1 MNDEKKNVDKSNIK
15 GESTKHLKK
24 EQIKKRK
31 AFINIKVQEARENFE
46 KARQD
51 LLKLQNKSLKED
63 IFIEEYEKQKNRIG
77 QLGGHNKVVQ
87 GHYNQMEGNM
97 PTETT
102 NRIMNI
108 GIRKGHARFRTA
120 QVSRNHQM
128 FNDPA
133 NGQMFLISQFAAE
146 QYGNGNPFSSYN
158 QAGSSVMQSNPGG
171 KQPYVVNISSDEETE
186 SDKDR
191 VE

>member
-1 MNDEKKNVDKSNIK
+1 MNDEKKNVENSNIK

-24 EQIKKRK
+24 EKIKKRK
-31 AFINIKVQEARENFE
+31 AFIDMKVREARENFE
-46 KARQD
+46 KARRD
-51 LLKLQNKSLKED
+51 LLKIQNKSLKED

-108 GIRKGHARFRTA
+108 EIMKGHARV
-120 QVSRNHQM
+120 QDRNHQM
-128 FNDPA
+128 FNGPA
-133 NGQMFLISQFAAE
+133 NGQMFLVSQFAAE
-146 QYGNGNPFSSYN
+146 QHGNGNPFSSYN
-158 QAGSSVMQSNPGG
+158 QAGSSVMQSNPG